1 MTLRYLVPALA
12 VVGSAAAAC
21 NGPYTISSSADAAA
35 ISTCQ
40 TYSGDIAVATGNAD
54 DIALNGIRRITGS
67 LTVKANNK
75 MSSLSADSLSQID
88 DSFQLRDLQLLS
100 TLNFPSLQSVNTV
113 DWEGLP
119 NLGALSFTAGLSKVA
134 SLSIQ
139 NTVLGSLDGVNLV
152 EVDTL
157 FVVNNFYLNHITM
170 QLGNVSTALTLSAN
184 GNDVQAS
191 FPNLEWA
198 TNMTLANCSSIDL
211 QSLSAVNGSLG
222 FYSNYMQSLSFPN
235 LTMVGQSFYF
245 VDNPSLTNISAP
257 SVKTVGGGLV
267 MSNNTDLQT
276 VNGFN
281 KLESVGG
288 AVDFNGNF
296 KNVMLPALQNVRGG
310 FNLQSKQ
317 NVDSSCAR
325 FKPLS
330 GGRASPIKGKFVC
343 KTTAQPQSKGN
354 GNGGSSTS
362 GGSSSSS
369 SSPANPILIS
379 GATGVLGVVAAIFGM
394 L

>member
-1 MTLRYLVPALA
+1 
-12 VVGSAAAAC
+12 
-21 NGPYTISSSADAAA
+21 
-35 ISTCQ
+35 
-40 TYSGDIAVATGNAD
+40 VATSNPD
-54 DIALNGIRRITGS
+54 DISLDGIRRITGS
-67 LTVKANNK
+67 LTVKSNSK

-88 DSFQLRDLQLLS
+88 DSFQLQDVQLLS
-100 TLNFPSLQSVNTV
+100 TLNFPSLTAVDTV

-119 NLGALSFTAGLSKVA
+119 NLGGLSFTAGLSQVS

-139 NTVLGSLDGVNLV
+139 NTVLGSLDGVNLL

-157 FVVNNFYLNHITM
+157 FVVNNFYLNDITM
-170 QLGNVSTALTLSAN
+170 QLGNVSTSLTLSAN
-184 GNDVQAS
+184 GNDVKAS

-211 QSLSAVNGSLG
+211 QSLSSVNGSLG
-222 FYSNYMQSLSFPN
+222 FYSNYMESISFPN

-245 VDNPSLTNISAP
+245 VDNPSLTNVSAP
-257 SVKTVGGGLV
+257 SIKTVGGGLV
-267 MSNNTDLQT
+267 MSNNTDLEV

-296 KNVMLPALQNVRGG
+296 KNVMLPALENVRGG

-354 GNGGSSTS
+354 GNSNGGSSTS

>member
-1 MTLRYLVPALA
+1 M
-12 VVGSAAAAC
+12 
-21 NGPYTISSSADAAA
+21 
-35 ISTCQ
+35 
-40 TYSGDIAVATGNAD
+40 
-54 DIALNGIRRITGS
+54 NGIRRITGS

-296 KNVMLPALQNVRGG
+296 K
-310 FNLQSKQ
+310 K
-317 NVDSSCAR
+317 
-325 FKPLS
+325 
-330 GGRASPIKGKFVC
+330 
-343 KTTAQPQSKGN
+343 
-354 GNGGSSTS
+354 
-362 GGSSSSS
+362 
-369 SSPANPILIS
+369 
-379 GATGVLGVVAAIFGM
+379 
-394 L
+394 